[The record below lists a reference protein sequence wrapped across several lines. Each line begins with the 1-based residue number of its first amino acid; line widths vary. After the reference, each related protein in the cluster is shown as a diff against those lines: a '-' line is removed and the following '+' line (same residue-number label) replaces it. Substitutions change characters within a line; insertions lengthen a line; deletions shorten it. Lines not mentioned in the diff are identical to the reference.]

1 MATSGGFTGKTLRVN
16 LTTRTVTADDTLVK
30 YGKFWGGAGMGYQV
44 LWDEVPAGTD
54 PLSPGNRLIIGWGPM
69 TGTGAPSNGRT
80 TVTSMSTVNPY
91 NTVTS
96 GHLGGYFA
104 AEAKYAGWDGM
115 IFEGK
120 ASGPVWVAVNDDQVK
135 IIDAPELMGVGLYR
149 KTAEI
154 SEIMG
159 KQCQVI
165 CCGTAGENMVAQST
179 TMNGRSHSGGT
190 NGMVWGSKN
199 LLAVGCIGTGTVKV
213 AASKKQW
220 RAIIE
225 NAMAIIG
232 GNNQAVVPNL
242 PQPWAEYVS
251 ASGVRWWASKGRF
264 WGAAHPPV
272 ELGTANPHDR
282 QSVGYRSWKC
292 QEGPGADF
300 KGDVT
305 VRMEGCHA
313 CPIRCHA
320 CWEIPSAEKWGV
332 TRYSQ
337 NTCSGTSPSNWL
349 DNGNFTTTD
358 GQKGGAKVSAMDLAL
373 KKAENCV
380 VAISV
385 ADDLCLTNN
394 YGLQVNSVP
403 IVMDHKGA
411 WCRETG
417 LAWTAADATAG
428 RTAYKIGEMYIK
440 PNVSA
445 AEWTRLNATNG
456 LFDLYQ
462 RGDLRY
468 NFEFGR
474 ICGTPDGTPLWPKS
488 DFGKA
493 MMGPFEQWLDTWEDA
508 SGNPLRLRWFGHGA
522 EPNGYAADWTR
533 RATAGASNYW
543 ANGHPEH
550 HVESWP
556 SIMFQNDYNRDPQQ
570 HSWSMTAGNTGGLP
584 RSVGVRV
591 FEAEFAKNGYG
602 TGWGKACELV
612 ETPESLDWTSGG
624 KNVQTRASKW
634 SHAQKELIDAMGL
647 CAWMYPFIFSP
658 LKERGYHGDLN
669 LLAKYWNAATGDT
682 KTTVELDQEGER
694 MWILH
699 RLITIRSMKATAAP
713 WGGPAATMRAIHDVC
728 TPNEDEEVHHLWDH
742 MMDLYYAE
750 WGLDTNGHPTRAT
763 LDKYGMQAYPVI
775 A

>member
-16 LTTRTVTADDTLVK
+16 LTTRTVSTEDTLAK

-44 LWDEVPAGTD
+44 LWEEVPAGTD

-80 TVTSMSTVNPY
+80 TVTAMSAVNPW
-91 NTVTS
+91 NSVTS

-135 IIDAPELMGVGLYR
+135 IIDAPELAGVGLYR

-154 SEIMG
+154 SELMG

-165 CCGTAGENMVAQST
+165 SCGTAGENMVAHSS
-179 TMNGRSHSGGT
+179 TMNGRSHSGGS
-190 NGMVWGSKN
+190 NSAVWGSKN
-199 LLAVGCIGTGTVKV
+199 LLAVGCIGTGSVKV

-225 NAMAIIG
+225 NAMALIG

-272 ELGTANPHDR
+272 ETGTANPHDR

-337 NTCSGTSPSNWL
+337 NTCSGTAPYGLS
-349 DNGNFTTTD
+349 
-358 GQKGGAKVSAMDLAL
+358 SAMKDFDKVEGKKGPKDASGNLIKLTAMDFAL
-373 KKAENCV
+373 RKAEANV
-380 VAISV
+380 VGISV
-385 ADDLCLTNN
+385 CDDLCITQNYALNSNN
-394 YGLQVNSVP
+394 FPWFLDAEGLNP
-403 IVMDHKGA
+403 G
-411 WCRETG
+411 
-417 LAWTAADATAG
+417 
-428 RTAYKIGEMYIK
+428 YKIGELYIK

-445 AEWTRLNATNG
+445 AEWTRLNAAGG
-456 LFDLYQ
+456 LFDLYV
-462 RGDLRY
+462 RADLRMY
-468 NFEFGR
+468 FEYGR
-474 ICGTPDGTPLWPKS
+474 IVGTPNGTPLWPAS
-488 DFGKA
+488 ALGK
-493 MMGPFEQWLDTWEDA
+493 MLGGPQEWAFDNWKDA
-508 SGNPLRLRWFGHGA
+508 SGNPLRYRGMEVGPAPAGVEVGHV
-522 EPNGYAADWTR
+522 R
-533 RATAGASNYW
+533 RPTAMASNYW
-543 ANGHPEH
+543 GKGHPEH
-550 HVESWP
+550 HLEGWP
-556 SIMFQNDYNRDPQQ
+556 ALMFQVDYNRDPQQ
-570 HSWSMTAGNTGGLP
+570 HSWSSTAGNTGGLP
-584 RSVGVRV
+584 RAVGQRV
-591 FEAEFAKNGYG
+591 FESQFLKNGYG
-602 TGWGKACELV
+602 TGWGESASQI
-612 ETPESLDWTSGG
+612 ETPETLDLQSGG
-624 KNVQTRASKW
+624 KNIMPRASKW
-634 SHAQKELIDAMGL
+634 AHAQKELIDAMGL

-658 LKERGYHGDLN
+658 LKERGYEGDLN

-682 KTTVELDQEGER
+682 KTTIELDQEGER
-694 MWILH
+694 MWMLH
-699 RLITIRSMKATAAP
+699 RLITIRDMKAAAAP
-713 WGGPAATMRAIHDVC
+713 WGGAGQTMRAIHDTC
-728 TPNEDEEVHHLWDH
+728 APFEDAEVHELWDH

-763 LDKYGMQAYPVI
+763 LDKYGMNAYPVI